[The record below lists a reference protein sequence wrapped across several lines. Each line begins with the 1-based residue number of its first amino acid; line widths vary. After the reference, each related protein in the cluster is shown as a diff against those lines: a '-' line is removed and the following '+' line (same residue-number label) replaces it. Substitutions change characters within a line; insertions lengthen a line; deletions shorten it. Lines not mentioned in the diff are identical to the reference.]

1 LGWSVGGGVPG
12 MRRVEEMAME
22 RVACGK
28 AIPHVFAQ
36 KKPFVENWYF
46 YPLFSGSLNPQNLRY
61 VSNMPDH
68 KCFIGI
74 LLISKTKV

>member
-36 KKPFVENWYF
+36 KKTFRRKLVFLSFVFW
-46 YPLFSGSLNPQNLRY
+46 FSQPT
-61 VSNMPDH
+61 
-68 KCFIGI
+68 KFKICF
-74 LLISKTKV
+74 KHA

>member
-1 LGWSVGGGVPG
+1 LH
-12 MRRVEEMAME
+12 
-22 RVACGK
+22 K
-28 AIPHVFAQ
+28 
-36 KKPFVENWYF
+36 KKPFVEIWYF